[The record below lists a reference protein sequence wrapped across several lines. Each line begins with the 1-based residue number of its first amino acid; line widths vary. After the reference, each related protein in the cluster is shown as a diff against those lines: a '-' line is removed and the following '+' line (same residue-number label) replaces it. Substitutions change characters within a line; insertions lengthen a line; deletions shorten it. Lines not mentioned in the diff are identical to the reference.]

1 MVSSYSSSLITIV
14 PRLDSNSIIEQ
25 LQYKHRNSTEIC
37 LFLLHLRGVTHPKAL
52 DPKHLSNLEDVGI
65 QESTFPA
72 GFKPLLI
79 MTAKDVVSDNDVIEN
94 IKNYIL
100 PPEFS
105 NVTLIRD
112 VEENEEIQ
120 SFRDK
125 CPSSWNLLTAHQM
138 SGSESAVTI
147 LYHLHT
153 QTKKLIECHSRAR
166 SLLIIVQK

>member
-1 MVSSYSSSLITIV
+1 
-14 PRLDSNSIIEQ
+14 
-25 LQYKHRNSTEIC
+25 
-37 LFLLHLRGVTHPKAL
+37 
-52 DPKHLSNLEDVGI
+52 
-65 QESTFPA
+65 
-72 GFKPLLI
+72 

-105 NVTLIRD
+105 DVTLIRD
-112 VEENEEIQ
+112 VEENEEMQ